1 MIESKATG
9 VCFTKEQRALTL
21 APRTLTLVNSEDWLL
36 NKVLL
41 TLVNS
46 EDWLLNKVLFTA
58 QLWLIKNKWRLKKF
72 PNYAAVKL
80 WQVLLGSATQGFSS
94 SSKKEAQ

>member
-21 APRTLTLVNSEDWLL
+21 APRT
-36 NKVLL
+36 L